1 MSGTKPTSKASDR
14 SVRPMR
20 SLVRQRFIM
29 RRRAIGATSLLSP
42 YVTINTYQSAS
53 YGNFAGATTF
63 VARVHSHWSMRSG
76 CPCHANRQARGPRP
90 RRPWKTEVFAGSY
103 TGATAVHVS
112 GRRAA
117 PPSWRSFSEA
127 SRYVF
132 LAFDSGGRGRKRR
145 LYRHSHRIWYR
156 HREVLF
162 SSTLPLEFA
171 DKLKVQNSDGTLDA
185 EASVVALQYTN
196 GRTAVAARFTQEV
209 SNWIVKP

>member
-1 MSGTKPTSKASDR
+1 
-14 SVRPMR
+14 
-20 SLVRQRFIM
+20 
-29 RRRAIGATSLLSP
+29 
-42 YVTINTYQSAS
+42 
-53 YGNFAGATTF
+53 
-63 VARVHSHWSMRSG
+63 
-76 CPCHANRQARGPRP
+76 
-90 RRPWKTEVFAGSY
+90 
-103 TGATAVHVS
+103 
-112 GRRAA
+112 
-117 PPSWRSFSEA
+117 
-127 SRYVF
+127 
-132 LAFDSGGRGRKRR
+132 